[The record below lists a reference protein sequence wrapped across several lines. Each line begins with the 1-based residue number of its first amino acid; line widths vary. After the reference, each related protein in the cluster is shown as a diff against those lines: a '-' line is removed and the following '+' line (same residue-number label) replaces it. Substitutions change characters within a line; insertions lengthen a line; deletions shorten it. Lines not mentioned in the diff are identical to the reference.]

1 MISVNKL
8 TSRFLQNALEQGAS
22 LKVRVEGRCMEP
34 VIKPGSFVKVER
46 LDGLRVGSVVL
57 LKDHRNR
64 YLVHRVVCMNAESV
78 VTCGDR
84 NHFVDHPVPYSS
96 ILGIIR
102 SVSEKTQAYSTPE
115 IIVYVSPEVDMASVC
130 QDIPADISVAKVSN
144 LSTLLKNL
152 WAENYYIVL
161 VHRGAKHKFLSVPSH
176 ISKMAVFIG
185 FQPAEYSMTNG
196 LTISQKD
203 VDLVAR
209 TKDDWWQSSSIGDDL
224 NYLKG
229 FKDGRAIRWL
239 G

>member
-8 TSRFLQNALEQGAS
+8 TSRFLQNALKQGAF
-22 LKVRVEGRCMEP
+22 LKVRVEGSCMEP

-57 LKDHRNR
+57 LKDHRKR
-64 YLVHRVVCMNAESV
+64 YLVHRVVCMNADSV

-84 NHFVDHPVPYSS
+84 NHFVDYPVPYSS
-96 ILGIIR
+96 VLGVIR
-102 SVSEKTQAYSTPE
+102 SVSEKNQAYSTPE
-115 IIVYVSPEVDMASVC
+115 IIVYISPEVDMASVC
-130 QDIPADISVAKVSN
+130 PKIPANISVAKVSN
-144 LSTLLKNL
+144 LPALLKDL
-152 WAENYYIVL
+152 WAENYYIIL
-161 VHRGAKHKFLSVPSH
+161 VHRGAKRKFHSVPYH

-185 FQPAEYSMTNG
+185 FQPAEYAMTNG
-196 LTISQKD
+196 STISLKD
-203 VDLVAR
+203 VNLVAR
-209 TKDDWWQSSSIGDDL
+209 TKDDWWQSSTINEDL